1 MITIEC
7 YSVLQ
12 QYFPGYRGMFKQMR
26 LSCEFKI
33 QMKKPFLLI
42 FAILSLTSCEK
53 RLLTGLPQDADRPVL
68 NVLMNENAPLKARFT
83 LSGRLAEGQSFKDP
97 ENAETKLYENDVFK
111 ESLKPRTI
119 DGTKYY
125 LSTIGVLK
133 DKKYRVTAAAPGF
146 SPIEGSDI
154 IPDISTIEINNQAV
168 IESNIDQYKL
178 KFNFLLKNTSK
189 EKQYYRFRIL
199 YEENN
204 SGKTIKKTPFY
215 IRPVNTPDIFGNGN
229 SSKKEWFVEKAQP
242 AGETIFYAFSTD
254 DKPASKHRYIE
265 VTLLTETS
273 YKYLKS
279 VAKAEDSNNS
289 LFAEKVIIHSNIQ
302 NGLGIVGGLSY
313 KEFPIP
319 NP

>member
-1 MITIEC
+1 
-7 YSVLQ
+7 
-12 QYFPGYRGMFKQMR
+12 
-26 LSCEFKI
+26 
-33 QMKKPFLLI
+33 MKTFNFLPI
-42 FAILSLTSCEK
+42 FATILLTSCEK
-53 RLLTGLPQDADRPVL
+53 KLTIDLASDADRPVL

-83 LSGRLAEGQSFKDP
+83 LSGRLADGESFKDP
-97 ENAETKLYENDVFK
+97 ENAETRLYENDVFK
-111 ESLKPRTI
+111 ESLKPQTI
-119 DGTKYY
+119 DGKKYY
-125 LSTIGVLK
+125 VSTIGVLK
-133 DKKYRVTAAAPGF
+133 DKKYSVTATAPGF
-146 SPIEGSDI
+146 NLVEGSDI
-154 IPDISTIEINNQAV
+154 IPDINTIEINNQAV
-168 IESNIDQYKL
+168 IESNSDQYKF

-204 SGKTIKKTPFY
+204 SGKTIKKAPFY
-215 IRPVNTPDIFGNGN
+215 IRPVNTSDIFGSGN

-254 DKPASKHRYIE
+254 DNPASKKRYIE

-279 VAKAEDSNNS
+279 VAKAEDSRNS
-289 LFAEKVIIHSNIQ
+289 PFAEKVIIHSNIQ
-302 NGLGIVGGLSY
+302 NGLGIVGGLSA